1 MMIKKSAV
9 LLTTLICVS
18 VLTSCSRGTVTT
30 VDKSV
35 NYQSAQSIPSL
46 IKEPTPEAIAV
57 SQGITESVKP
67 ENVTA
72 SIVKDK
78 KGQSSLL
85 VAAKLN
91 DAWNYLDYALE
102 NANVTVY
109 DRNKVAGVFSVG
121 CGDVIEP
128 FDPPK
133 KGGWGLFKRKKK
145 IRETEYCILKA
156 QAARKKTTTVSLLNR
171 KGNPMTDNYA
181 TDLYQ
186 RILNN

>member
-1 MMIKKSAV
+1 MMIKKSVV
-9 LLTTLICVS
+9 LFTSLICVS
-18 VLTSCSRGTVTT
+18 VLTSCSRGTVTS

-35 NYQSAQSIPSL
+35 DYQSAQSIPSL
-46 IKEPTPEAIAV
+46 IKEPTPEAIAL
-57 SQGITESVKP
+57 SQGIAASVKP

-85 VAAKLN
+85 VSAKLN
-91 DAWNYLDYALE
+91 DAWNYVDYALE
-102 NANVTVY
+102 RADVTVY
-109 DRNKVAGVFSVG
+109 DRNKTAGVFSVG

-133 KGGWGLFKRKKK
+133 KRGWNLLKRKKK
-145 IRETEYCILKA
+145 IRETEYCVLKA
-156 QAARKKTTTVSLLNR
+156 ESARRKTTKVSLLNR
-171 KGNPMTDNYA
+171 KGDPMPENYA